1 MLDIKGLAVLE
12 VPVGY
17 GHEFKTKIGSLS
29 VGGSL
34 KYMYGETFAKQ
45 INIDDNDIEKDLDK
59 NKKNSSAFGVDIG
72 LLYEPV
78 FLPKARI
85 GLVGKN
91 LTSPKFNLS
100 NGDSITIDPQVR
112 AGLAYDILDSLE
124 FAMDMDLTSNKTLVD
139 DLKSQMIGGG
149 LNWHPVSWAS
159 LRGGLQKDIGSSSA
173 LVYTAGLSFGLKWF
187 QIDIAGQY
195 SSKTNTIQDESIP
208 EEAKVNIA
216 IVSKW

>member
-1 MLDIKGLAVLE
+1 M
-12 VPVGY
+12 
-17 GHEFKTKIGSLS
+17 
-29 VGGSL
+29 
-34 KYMYGETFAKQ
+34 
-45 INIDDNDIEKDLDK
+45 
-59 NKKNSSAFGVDIG
+59 
-72 LLYEPV
+72 YEPV

-208 EEAKVNIA
+208 EEAKVNFA